1 MNKKR
6 EIRKISIDN
15 KIFTKDNI
23 ISLIKL
29 FIKRSNEILNK
40 SKEAK
45 REELIKKGWKE
56 SNFDEGGFECSSSC
70 LEFTYSDRSTYTSS
84 LDQNLDEDVIFSN
97 KKIVEIDLNFSEHE
111 SDSRFRVRIKNSD
124 SSSSYVSVEGQDS
137 TWVND
142 TITCAGDFLSSCRN
156 QSSFVRKYHIS
167 IIALTIL
174 TLVFFLLNLIELFI
188 RFKLIFP
195 KIVDSWFSKDLIY
208 FIIILTLI
216 SATPAVYIYGWLN
229 KLFPGIEIQI
239 GKDFQHAEKWK
250 RFKFWLIVSSVI
262 IPTVISFLLRLL

>member
-6 EIRKISIDN
+6 EMRKISIDN
-15 KIFTKDNI
+15 KIFTKDDV

-29 FIKRSNEILNK
+29 FIKRSNEILKK

-45 REELIKKGWKE
+45 REELIKKEWKQ
-56 SNFDEGGFECSSSC
+56 SDFDELDFECSRSSF
-70 LEFTYSDRSTYTSS
+70 EFTYSDRSIYRGS
-84 LDQNLDEDVIFSN
+84 LDQNLDEDAIFSN
-97 KKIVEIDLNFSEHE
+97 KKIIEIDLIFSEPVSE
-111 SDSRFRVRIKNSD
+111 SRFRVRIKHAD
-124 SSSSYVSVEGQDS
+124 SSSSYASVEGRDS
-137 TWVND
+137 AWVND
-142 TITCAGDFLSSCRN
+142 TKTIVEDFLSSCRN

-167 IIALTIL
+167 IISLTIL
-174 TLVFFLLNLIELFI
+174 TLDFFLLNLIELFI
-188 RFKLIFP
+188 SFKLVFP
-195 KIVDSWFSKDLIY
+195 KIMHSWFSKDLIY

-239 GKDFQHAEKWK
+239 GKDFQQAEKLK
-250 RFKFWLIVSSVI
+250 RFKLWLIVSSVI